1 MCIFQRIHQSHLP
14 EPEQGQEALHPP
26 IKQMKLDLGRSTSQS
41 TVSRLIFEYVNDDV
55 QSFSLVEQP
64 SFKKLIEGIS
74 GGKTVMCRKTL
85 VQRVEREFAAMKE
98 TLTAIQKVTNVCTTA
113 ELWTA
118 HNRSFFGMTCHW
130 IEEQTMERR
139 QKSVKHMQSTKY
151 NTK

>member
-1 MCIFQRIHQSHLP
+1 MI
-14 EPEQGQEALHPP
+14 
-26 IKQMKLDLGRSTSQS
+26 
-41 TVSRLIFEYVNDDV
+41 DDV

-85 VQRVEREFAAMKE
+85 VQRIEREFTAMKE
-98 TLTAIQKVTNVCTTA
+98 ILTATLQKATNVCKTA
-113 ELWTA
+113 DLWTA

-139 QKSVKHMQSTKY
+139 SAALACE
-151 NTK
+151 